1 MKIVI
6 PDDYQ
11 DAVRSLDCF
20 SKLIEVGHEVTIY
33 NDSVKDVNVLAERF
47 QAAEALVLIRERTA
61 ITEQLLTQ
69 LPNLKLICQTGRG
82 APHIDLAACA
92 RHGVVVVA
100 GGGSSSATA
109 ELTWGLVLAAAR
121 HIPQEIERLKAGRW
135 QTTLGFTL
143 RGRTLGIF
151 GYGNIGSTVAGYG
164 RAFGM
169 NVLVWGRDGSLA
181 RAQADGFATATSRE
195 ELFRKADVLSLH
207 IKMLPE
213 TQGIVTADNLAAMKS
228 LAVLVNTSRAALI
241 ESGALESALRAGH
254 PGYAAVDV
262 YEQEPVVDH
271 PLLHM
276 DNVLCTPHLGYVEK
290 DSYELLFGSAFDQ
303 LQAFITGGHATVL
316 NP

>member
-1 MKIVI
+1 
-6 PDDYQ
+6 
-11 DAVRSLDCF
+11 
-20 SKLIEVGHEVTIY
+20 
-33 NDSVKDVNVLAERF
+33 
-47 QAAEALVLIRERTA
+47 
-61 ITEQLLTQ
+61 
-69 LPNLKLICQTGRG
+69 
-82 APHIDLAACA
+82 
-92 RHGVVVVA
+92 
-100 GGGSSSATA
+100 
-109 ELTWGLVLAAAR
+109 
-121 HIPQEIERLKAGRW
+121 
-135 QTTLGFTL
+135 
-143 RGRTLGIF
+143 
-151 GYGNIGSTVAGYG
+151 
-164 RAFGM
+164 
-169 NVLVWGRDGSLA
+169 
-181 RAQADGFATATSRE
+181 
-195 ELFRKADVLSLH
+195 LFRKADVLSLH